1 MFLSMTGFGRA
12 MCEFPWGTVTF
23 ELTSV
28 NHRYQDFSARLPRE
42 LSALE
47 SRLISLLRAS
57 LNRGKVRLS
66 AEIAWNPGARTPS
79 LDEEGL
85 LLLFRRLRELAA
97 QEGAEAPALASI
109 LNLPGICEAGGR
121 ALELA
126 QDEPQVWDELLASA
140 VDSLMEMKRAEGEKL
155 KAVIEADLNTF
166 AGIVSN
172 LEARW
177 KTASAEA
184 LEALRSRMEKVMEH
198 YELEIDAA
206 RIAQEVS
213 LMADKW
219 DISEELARLSAHIER
234 FHQTM
239 DGEGANKKDLAG
251 RRLDFLIQEMNR
263 EVNTMGS
270 KVGDADFR
278 WGVVEAKS
286 CLERI
291 REQIQNV
298 E

>member
-1 MFLSMTGFGRA
+1 MFLSMTGFGRSSR
-12 MCEFPWGTVTF
+12 EFPWGTVTF

-42 LSALE
+42 LSSLE
-47 SRLISLLRAS
+47 SRMITSLRAAV
-57 LNRGKVRLS
+57 NRGKVKLS
-66 AEIAWNPGARTPS
+66 AEIAWNPGARTPT

-85 LLLFRRLRELAA
+85 MSLFRKVRDLSRA
-97 QEGAEAPALASI
+97 EGLDTPQLASF
-109 LNLPGICEAGGR
+109 LSLPGICETADLVNEAEGGD
-121 ALELA
+121 A
-126 QDEPQVWDELLASA
+126 VWDELLASA
-140 VDSLMEMKRAEGEKL
+140 VSSLMEMKKAEGAKL
-155 KAVIEADLNTF
+155 RGVIEADLVLF
-166 AGIVSN
+166 EGIITKLS
-172 LEARW
+172 ERW
-177 KTASAEA
+177 KTASGEA
-184 LEALRSRMEKVMEH
+184 LEALRTRIEKVMGH
-198 YELEIDAA
+198 FALEIDEA
-206 RIAQEVS
+206 RVAQEVS

-219 DISEELARLSAHIER
+219 DVSEELARLSAHIER
-234 FHQTM
+234 FRQTM
-239 DGEGANKKDLAG
+239 DGQELAG

-270 KVGDADFR
+270 KVCDADFR

>member
-1 MFLSMTGFGRA
+1 MFLSMTGFGRSSR
-12 MCEFPWGTVTF
+12 EFPWGTVTF

-42 LSALE
+42 LSSLE
-47 SRLISLLRAS
+47 SRMITSLRAAI
-57 LNRGKVRLS
+57 NRGKVRLS
-66 AEIAWNPGARTPS
+66 AEIAWNPGARTPT

-85 LLLFRRLRELAA
+85 MSLFRKVRELSRA
-97 QEGAEAPALASI
+97 EGLDTPQLTSF
-109 LNLPGICEAGGR
+109 LSLPGICETADLLNDAEGE
-121 ALELA
+121 AA
-126 QDEPQVWDELLASA
+126 VWDELLASA
-140 VDSLMEMKRAEGEKL
+140 VSSLMEMKRAEGAKL
-155 KAVIEADLNTF
+155 RGVIEADLLSF
-166 AGIVSN
+166 EGIVKTLS
-172 LEARW
+172 ERW
-177 KTASAEA
+177 KTASSEA
-184 LEALRSRMEKVMEH
+184 LEALRTRIEKVMEH
-198 YELEIDAA
+198 FALEIDEA
-206 RIAQEVS
+206 RVAQEVS

-219 DISEELARLSAHIER
+219 DVSEELARLSAHIER
-234 FHQTM
+234 FRQTM
-239 DGEGANKKDLAG
+239 DGKELAG

-270 KVGDADFR
+270 KVNDADFR